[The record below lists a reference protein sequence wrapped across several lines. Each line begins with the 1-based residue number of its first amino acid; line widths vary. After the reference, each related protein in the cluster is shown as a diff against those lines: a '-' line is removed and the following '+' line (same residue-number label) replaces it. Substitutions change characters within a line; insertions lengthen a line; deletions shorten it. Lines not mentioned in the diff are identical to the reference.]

1 MYTLR
6 TSNKSKYSKSVST
19 SFHSYEF
26 LQCTLL
32 FFSAPEVIPGDNRH
46 RGFTEVARRLR
57 ETACRG
63 GVAASTTDHRTFGL
77 RQCLLIADH
86 LVKSSSM
93 ANHLVRCR
101 RRLAEG
107 HAPSEASDNRRVKG
121 PEHGEEVATT
131 NVEVQIE

>member
-1 MYTLR
+1 MYFY
-6 TSNKSKYSKSVST
+6 NV
-19 SFHSYEF
+19 
-26 LQCTLL
+26 L

-77 RQCLLIADH
+77 LIADH
-86 LVKSSSM
+86 LVKPSSM

-107 HAPSEASDNRRVKG
+107 HAPSEASENRGVEG
-121 PEHGEEVATT
+121 TEQGEEVVTT
-131 NVEVQIE
+131 NVEVQIEGIKCVH